1 MRFANGLGNL
11 WGDSEFMSTASGVN
25 TRTSVQVTV
34 ASGVDTT
41 ASVQVAV

>member
-11 WGDSEFMSTASGVN
+11 WGDSEFVSVASGVN
-25 TRTSVQVTV
+25 TMPSVEVTV

-41 ASVQVAV
+41 ASVQVVV

>member
-11 WGDSEFMSTASGVN
+11 WGDSEFVSTASGVN
-25 TRTSVQVTV
+25 TRASVEVTA
-34 ASGVDTT
+34 ASGDDTT

>member
-11 WGDSEFMSTASGVN
+11 WGDSEFVSTASGVN

-34 ASGVDTT
+34 VGGGNTI